1 MNSITHC
8 GATPR
13 SACLVF
19 LIWALHSVAAWGQPS
34 VLPDPL
40 DLGSVDVGA
49 TNSEIVQLRNFT
61 GSPLAIVSVQA
72 AQAPFQQIFSNCQ
85 PLPFTLN
92 NLDTCSLEYEF
103 APSAAGVFDQSLE
116 VGWQAGPSNS
126 GTVFINLEGVGSGP
140 ELTVTPD
147 PLDFGLARVNT
158 VAGPLS
164 VTLTNTGQAT
174 LDVQSIDSAVQPFAF
189 AGGSCP
195 QPPFSLPP
203 NTGNSCTLDVEF
215 APFNTGP
222 EMQQLAVVSNA
233 TGPSSAIN
241 LEGEGVAPDIMLIP
255 TTIDFGGVGVGAS
268 AGAILQII
276 NGGSW
281 PLDVFGI
288 SAGTPLLPVFSML
301 PGICGLPPF
310 QVPPGAMCDLVFEF
324 QPTATGPLQQTVT
337 LDHNAFTGS
346 GSFVLQGAGLDLSID
361 VSPGQLDF
369 GVVDVGDTA
378 PAQSVTLLNT
388 GSEPLDVTFSFST
401 IPFNNPFHLQSGSCP
416 DPVTLQPASSCRM
429 EYTFAPTEPGQF
441 VLGVR
446 VESGAATSPDAYSV
460 IGETP
465 PDMIFADGF
474 ETSP

>member
-1 MNSITHC
+1 MNAITRGVAMSHP
-8 GATPR
+8 G
-13 SACLVF
+13 CLA
-19 LIWALHSVAAWGQPS
+19 LLLWALHSVAALAQPS
-34 VLPDPL
+34 VLPNPL
-40 DLGSVDVGA
+40 DLGSVDIGS
-49 TNSEIVQLRNFT
+49 TNSGFVQLRNFS
-61 GSPLAIVSVQA
+61 GSPLAIVSVQT

-103 APSAAGVFDQSLE
+103 TPSAAGPFSQSLQ
-116 VGWQAGPSNS
+116 VLWQAGPSNS
-126 GTVFINLEGVGSGP
+126 GSVFINLEGSGSAP
-140 ELTVTPD
+140 ALTITPD
-147 PLDFGLARVNT
+147 PLDFGQALVNT
-158 VAGPLS
+158 TAGPLS
-164 VTLTNTGQAT
+164 VFLTNTGQAT
-174 LDVQSIDSAVQPFAF
+174 LDIQSIDSAVQPFAF

-222 EMQQLAVVSNA
+222 ETQQLAVVSNA

-241 LEGEGVAPDIMLIP
+241 LEGEGVAPDIMLVP
-255 TTIDFGGVGVGAS
+255 TTLDFGGVGVGAS

-276 NGGSW
+276 NGGLW

-288 SAGTPLLPVFSML
+288 SAGTPLLPEFSML
-301 PGICGLPPF
+301 PGICGFPPF

-324 QPTATGPLQQTVT
+324 QPALIGPLQQTVN

-346 GSFVLQGAGLDLSID
+346 GSFVLQGEGLDLSID

-369 GVVDVGDTA
+369 GVVDVGDTSQG
-378 PAQSVTLLNT
+378 QSVTLLNT
-388 GSEPLDVTFSFST
+388 GSEPIDVTFSFST
-401 IPFNNPFHLQSGSCP
+401 VPFNNPFLLQAGSCP

-429 EYTFAPTEPGQF
+429 EYVFAPTEPGQF
-441 VLGVR
+441 LLGVR

-460 IGETP
+460 VGETP
-465 PDMIFADGF
+465 PDAIFADGF
-474 ETSP
+474 ETVP